1 MRNKP
6 DQRPTVGE
14 AFDLELAQVKYDP
27 TRKTKPTIARSIVGR
42 GEYSAV
48 NDRVTTFVML
58 DEDTAPQ
65 GQAAN
70 DPA

>member
-6 DQRPTVGE
+6 DTRPHVGE
-14 AFDLELAQVKYDP
+14 AFDLELTQVNYAP
-27 TRKTKPTIARSIVGR
+27 TRKTKPTVARSIVGR
-42 GEYSAV
+42 GEYFAV
-48 NDRVTTFVML
+48 NGRVTAFVML
-58 DEDTAPQ
+58 DENTAPQ